1 MTALRRTRPAL
12 LAVLALALAPPAGR
26 AAPPSPA
33 ALDRP
38 AAAIVAD
45 ASDGHVLASKHPD
58 ERRAIASTTKLMTAL
73 LALERARP
81 REVFAAPAY
90 HPLPGESRI
99 DLRPGERMT
108 VHDLLNALLLAS
120 ANDAAV
126 TLARGIGG
134 SVPRFVA
141 EMNDRAARL
150 GLTETH
156 YANPVGLDSP
166 GNYSSARDLARL
178 AEHLMR
184 DRRFARIVD
193 RPSALLR
200 SGDRRRLVRNRN
212 DLVARYPWVDGV
224 KTGYTPMAGNVL
236 VAAARG
242 AGGAAVISVVMGEP
256 TEAARDSDSLALLRF
271 GLSRFRPVRALD
283 PRRPVARPKVR
294 YRSGRAELVP
304 AHGLTVALR
313 RGQRLRRSVDAP
325 DRVKGPLAAG
335 TRVGWVTVRRDGRRV
350 ARVPLVTARAV
361 PGAGTLRVLASV
373 LRVPLTFAV
382 ALGILVAVVLTARRS
397 RLPGARRGRGRTR
410 SP

>member
-1 MTALRRTRPAL
+1 VTALRRSPPAL
-12 LAVLALALAPPAGR
+12 LAVLALALAAPGARAATPPAG
-26 AAPPSPA
+26 
-33 ALDRP
+33 LDRP
-38 AAAIVAD
+38 AAAIIAD

-73 LALERARP
+73 LTLERARP
-81 REVFAAPAY
+81 AEVFTAPAY
-90 HPLPGESRI
+90 NALPGESRI
-99 DLRPGERMT
+99 NLRRGERMT
-108 VHDLLNALLLAS
+108 VHDLLNALLLPS

-141 EMNDRAARL
+141 EMNGRATRL

-156 YANPVGLDSP
+156 YANPIGLDSP
-166 GNYSSARDLARL
+166 GNYSSARDLSGL
-178 AEHLMR
+178 AAYLMR
-184 DRRFARIVD
+184 DRRFARIVA

-224 KTGYTPMAGNVL
+224 KTGYTPVAGNVL

-242 AGGAAVISVVMGEP
+242 AGGAAVISVVMGER

-271 GLSRFRPVRALD
+271 GLSRFRLIRALD
-283 PRRPVARPKVR
+283 RRRPVARPKVR
-294 YRSGRAELVP
+294 YRSERAELVP

-313 RGQRLRRSVDAP
+313 RGQRLRRGVDAP
-325 DRVKGPLAAG
+325 DRVNGPLAAG
-335 TRVGWVTVRRDGRRV
+335 TRVGRVTVLRDGRPV

-410 SP
+410 SR

>member
-1 MTALRRTRPAL
+1 VTALRRSPPAL
-12 LAVLALALAPPAGR
+12 LAVLALALAAPGARAATAPAG
-26 AAPPSPA
+26 
-33 ALDRP
+33 LDRP

-73 LALERARP
+73 LTLERARP
-81 REVFAAPAY
+81 AEVFTAPAY
-90 HPLPGESRI
+90 NALPGESRI
-99 DLRPGERMT
+99 NLRRGERMT
-108 VHDLLNALLLAS
+108 VHDLLNALLLPS

-141 EMNDRAARL
+141 EMNGRATRL

-156 YANPVGLDSP
+156 YANPIGLDSP
-166 GNYSSARDLARL
+166 GNYSSARDLSGL
-178 AEHLMR
+178 AAYLMR
-184 DRRFARIVD
+184 DRRFARIVA

-224 KTGYTPMAGNVL
+224 KTGYTPVAGNVL

-242 AGGAAVISVVMGEP
+242 AGGAAVISVVMGER

-271 GLSRFRPVRALD
+271 GLSRFRLVRALD
-283 PRRPVARPKVR
+283 RRRPVARPKVR
-294 YRSGRAELVP
+294 YRSERAELVP

-313 RGQRLRRSVDAP
+313 RGQRLRRGVDAP
-325 DRVKGPLAAG
+325 DRVNGPLAAG
-335 TRVGWVTVRRDGRRV
+335 TRVGRVTVLRDGRPV

-410 SP
+410 SR

>member
-1 MTALRRTRPAL
+1 VTALRRSPPAL
-12 LAVLALALAPPAGR
+12 LAVLALALAAPGARAATPPAG
-26 AAPPSPA
+26 
-33 ALDRP
+33 LDRP
-38 AAAIVAD
+38 AAAIIAD

-73 LALERARP
+73 LTLERARP
-81 REVFAAPAY
+81 AEVFTAPAY
-90 HPLPGESRI
+90 NALPGESRI
-99 DLRPGERMT
+99 NLRRGERMT
-108 VHDLLNALLLAS
+108 VHDLLNALLLPS

-141 EMNDRAARL
+141 EMNGRATRL

-156 YANPVGLDSP
+156 YANPIGLDSP
-166 GNYSSARDLARL
+166 GNYSSARDLSGL
-178 AEHLMR
+178 AAYLMR
-184 DRRFARIVD
+184 DRRFARIVA

-224 KTGYTPMAGNVL
+224 KTGYTPVAGNVL

-242 AGGAAVISVVMGEP
+242 AGGAAVISVVMGER

-271 GLSRFRPVRALD
+271 GLSRFRLVRALD
-283 PRRPVARPKVR
+283 RRRPVARPKVR
-294 YRSGRAELVP
+294 YRSERAELVP

-313 RGQRLRRSVDAP
+313 RGQRLRRGVDAP
-325 DRVKGPLAAG
+325 DRVNGPLAAG
-335 TRVGWVTVRRDGRRV
+335 TRVGWVTVLRDGRPV

-361 PGAGTLRVLASV
+361 RRAGTLRVLASV
-373 LRVPLTFAV
+373 LRVPLTLAV
-382 ALGILVAVVLTARRS
+382 AVGILVAVVLTARRS

-410 SP
+410 SR

>member
-1 MTALRRTRPAL
+1 VTALRRSPPAL
-12 LAVLALALAPPAGR
+12 LAVLALALAAPGARAATPPAG
-26 AAPPSPA
+26 
-33 ALDRP
+33 LDRP
-38 AAAIVAD
+38 AAAIIAD

-73 LALERARP
+73 LTLERARP
-81 REVFAAPAY
+81 AEVFTAPAY
-90 HPLPGESRI
+90 NALPGESRI
-99 DLRPGERMT
+99 NLRRGERMT
-108 VHDLLNALLLAS
+108 VHDLLNALLLPS

-141 EMNDRAARL
+141 EMNGRATRL

-156 YANPVGLDSP
+156 YANPIGLDSP
-166 GNYSSARDLARL
+166 GNYSSARDLSGL
-178 AEHLMR
+178 AAYLMR
-184 DRRFARIVD
+184 DRRFARIVA

-224 KTGYTPMAGNVL
+224 KTGYTPVAGNVL

-242 AGGAAVISVVMGEP
+242 AGGAAVISVVMGER

-271 GLSRFRPVRALD
+271 GLSRFRLVRALD
-283 PRRPVARPKVR
+283 RRRPVARPKVR
-294 YRSGRAELVP
+294 YRSERAELVP

-313 RGQRLRRSVDAP
+313 RGQRLRRRGDAP

-335 TRVGWVTVRRDGRRV
+335 TRVGWVTVLRDGRPV

-373 LRVPLTFAV
+373 LRVPLTLAV

-410 SP
+410 SR

>member
-1 MTALRRTRPAL
+1 VTALRRSPPAL
-12 LAVLALALAPPAGR
+12 LAVLALALAAPGARAATPPAG
-26 AAPPSPA
+26 
-33 ALDRP
+33 LDRP
-38 AAAIVAD
+38 AAAIIAD

-73 LALERARP
+73 LTLERARP
-81 REVFAAPAY
+81 GEVFTAPAY
-90 HPLPGESRI
+90 NALPGESRI
-99 DLRPGERMT
+99 NLRRGERMT
-108 VHDLLNALLLAS
+108 VHDLLNALLLPS

-141 EMNDRAARL
+141 EMNGRATRL

-156 YANPVGLDSP
+156 YANPIGLDSP
-166 GNYSSARDLARL
+166 GNYSSARDLSGL
-178 AEHLMR
+178 AAYLMR
-184 DRRFARIVD
+184 DRRFARIVA

-224 KTGYTPMAGNVL
+224 KTGYTPVAGNVL

-242 AGGAAVISVVMGEP
+242 AGGAAVISVVMGER

-271 GLSRFRPVRALD
+271 GLSRFRLVRALD
-283 PRRPVARPKVR
+283 RRRPVARPKVR
-294 YRSGRAELVP
+294 YRSERAELVP

-313 RGQRLRRSVDAP
+313 RGQRLRRGVDAP
-325 DRVKGPLAAG
+325 DRVNGPLAAG
-335 TRVGWVTVRRDGRRV
+335 TRVGRVTVLRDGRPV

-373 LRVPLTFAV
+373 LRVPLTLAV

-410 SP
+410 SR